1 MTRDTSTTRDL
12 EWRVWLVSALLVLGA
27 WLAVIPLAQADETCM
42 SPYMA
47 KITGQE
53 DFVYVWT
60 LGVDGVGDGSDKLV
74 TVDVRPGS
82 ATYGQVIQ
90 SVSVGGRH
98 EAHHAG
104 FTDDRRFF
112 WAGGLDTS
120 KIFIFD
126 VHSDPAKP
134 TLHKT
139 ISDFVAKSG
148 GVVGPHTFYALPG
161 RMMIT
166 GLSNDKDH
174 GGITALVE
182 YSNEGDYIATYWMP
196 TKDNPRGA
204 TSADMADGYGYDVRV
219 LPRKN
224 IMLTSSFT
232 GWSNY
237 MMDFGKM
244 LQDKEAMKRFGQT
257 VVVWNLHTRQPIKV
271 LHVPGAPLEIR
282 FAWGSRRNYAFTTA
296 ALTSKI
302 WLIYEDDKGEW
313 QAKAVADIGDPSKVP
328 LPVDITISADDRL
341 LWVDTFMDGKTRAF
355 DISDPFHPKQ
365 VYEKRIASQ
374 INMGSQS
381 WDGKRF
387 YFTSSLLANWDKKG
401 DDDEQYL
408 KAYDWNGTDLTEK
421 FAIDFYKEK
430 LGRPHIMRFGA
441 YALYKLAAGP
451 STPGMRVGMK
461 P

>member
-1 MTRDTSTTRDL
+1 MSSRIVRINHIF
-12 EWRVWLVSALLVLGA
+12 WRVSLAVL
-27 WLAVIPLAQADETCM
+27 WLATTPRVHADETCM

-53 DFVYVWT
+53 EFVYVWT
-60 LGVDGVGDGSDKLV
+60 LGVEGVGDGSDKLV
-74 TVDVRPGS
+74 TVDVRPDS
-82 ATYGQVIQ
+82 STYGRVIH

-104 FTDDRRFF
+104 FTDDRRFL

-126 VHSDPAKP
+126 VHSDPGKF
-134 TLHKT
+134 TLVKT
-139 ISDFVAKSG
+139 LDDFVARTG

-161 RMMIT
+161 RMLIT

-174 GGITALVE
+174 GGQTAMVE
-182 YSNEGDYIATYWMP
+182 YTNEGDYIATYWMP
-196 TKDNPRGA
+196 TAAHPQGTA
-204 TSADMADGYGYDVRV
+204 MTQIADGYGYDVRV

-224 IMLTSSFT
+224 VMLTSSFT

-257 VVVWNLHTRQPIKV
+257 VVVWNLHTRQPKKV

-282 FAWGSRRNYAFTTA
+282 FAWGSRHNYAFTTS

-302 WLIYEDDKGEW
+302 WLLYEDDSGEW
-313 QAKAVADIGDPSKVP
+313 QAKAVADIGNPSQVP
-328 LPVDITISADDRL
+328 LPVDISISADDRL
-341 LWVDTFMDGKTRAF
+341 LWVNTFMDGKTRAF

-365 VYEKRIASQ
+365 VYEKRIGSQ
-374 INMGSQS
+374 LNMGSQS

-387 YFTSSLLANWDKKG
+387 YFTSSLLGNWDKKG
-401 DDDEQYL
+401 DDNEQYL
-408 KAYDWNGTDLTEK
+408 KAYTWNGKELTQT
-421 FAIDFYKEK
+421 FAVDFYRER
-430 LGRPHIMRFGA
+430 LGRPHVMRFGSQ
-441 YALYKLAAGP
+441 ALYKMAAQPAAGI
-451 STPGMRVGMK
+451 RVGMQR
-461 P
+461 